1 LKLKIE
7 GPLQPGYDG
16 SIFCLKREL
25 QFNEKGIDVPRAQGT
40 FPNWVNGSKVHDRHG
55 RTAPHHGRL
64 QMFNPEATA
73 EDQCL
78 NAEDAKFFR
87 IAFGICIY
95 VSQDRYDIQHSVR
108 ALGTRIAEP
117 TKTAM

>member
-1 LKLKIE
+1 
-7 GPLQPGYDG
+7 
-16 SIFCLKREL
+16 
-25 QFNEKGIDVPRAQGT
+25 
-40 FPNWVNGSKVHDRHG
+40 
-55 RTAPHHGRL
+55 
-64 QMFNPEATA
+64 MFNPEATA

-87 IAFGICIY
+87 FAFGICIY